1 MARVQG
7 AKIGGNLIC
16 TIDVL
21 SKEKCEI
28 PSRRPNAVLIL
39 DCSGS
44 MGNWVQRSV
53 TAWQQAL
60 KAQHYEEEDEVH
72 IIEFESE
79 TKMSRH
85 KVKDLDKLD
94 MRCRGG
100 TYMAGVVFELE
111 TVLNKYKGETVS
123 IWVVSDGQ
131 IFDQTLFKDSMMRTL
146 GRHLNSPDI
155 RVLGV
160 LDRVPA

>member
-16 TIDVL
+16 TIDV
-21 SKEKCEI
+21 SRKEKSEK
-28 PSRRPNAVLIL
+28 PSTRANAVLIL

-53 TAWQQAL
+53 SAWKQTL
-60 KAQHYEEEDEVH
+60 KAQHYGEEDEVH

-85 KVKDLDKLD
+85 KVKDLDALD
-94 MRCRGG
+94 MRSRGG
-100 TYMAGVVFELE
+100 TYMTGVVFELE

-146 GRHLNSPDI
+146 GR
-155 RVLGV
+155 
-160 LDRVPA
+160 